1 MELNKR
7 TLLAIPFG
15 PAWVLISVGR
25 NNLLHMRWGSKRR
38 RHTVQPI
45 GVVIHVIVL
54 RSRR

>member
-45 GVVIHVIVL
+45 GVVIHIIVL